1 MRGFLALLALMLLP
15 VTAQAQDLAQD
26 EPAVAANDLQ
36 EAVVLGLSQ
45 NRVRITANF
54 DGSEILIFGA
64 VKRDGAVP
72 DSELDVIIAV
82 AGPSA
87 PLVVRKKERRYGI
100 WINTESADLHSA
112 PSFYSVSSSRP
123 LKDILPEAVDEE
135 FQITAPQMVQGLGS
149 EQNFVDATIRI
160 RENAGLYQVDEG
172 SIEVSEQTL
181 FRTSVD
187 MPANLTEG
195 DYRTRVFL
203 LRDQTIISDF
213 ETIIDVRKVGLE
225 RFLFNLSRERPL
237 IYGLLSLAIA
247 IAAGWGASA
256 AFRVFKAG

>member
-1 MRGFLALLALMLLP
+1 M
-15 VTAQAQDLAQD
+15 
-26 EPAVAANDLQ
+26 
-36 EAVVLGLSQ
+36 
-45 NRVRITANF
+45 
-54 DGSEILIFGA
+54 
-64 VKRDGAVP
+64 
-72 DSELDVIIAV
+72 
-82 AGPSA
+82 
-87 PLVVRKKERRYGI
+87 VRKKERRYGI

-160 RENAGLYQVDEG
+160 RENAGLYQVNEG